1 MPRYLTQEW
10 LDEYRALATAQP
22 AREGASAAI
31 QYVITDGPEGDVS
44 YYWNVADGRLVDA
57 QLGVLPDPDF
67 TWTAPYA
74 VQSAIQ
80 QGALDANTA
89 FMSGRAKVEG
99 DMGRFMR
106 MLPITGSPEFA
117 TLLAALSARTEY

>member
-10 LDEYRALATAQP
+10 LDEYRSLAAAQP
-22 AREGASAAI
+22 PREGASAAI
-31 QYVITDGPEGDVS
+31 QYVITDGPEGSVS
-44 YYWNVADGRLVDA
+44 YYWNVVDGRLVDA

-80 QGALDANTA
+80 QGELDANTA
-89 FMSGRAKVEG
+89 FMRGRAKVEG
-99 DMGRFMR
+99 DMGRFIR
-106 MLPITGSPEFA
+106 MLPITGSTEFA
-117 TLLAALSARTEY
+117 ALLTALSERTEY